1 MGAGGGGGG
10 GAGMLWVRFDDFGG
24 LSSSALSSD
33 DDVDGSEDLKKV
45 VDL

>member
-10 GAGMLWVRFDDFGG
+10 GAGMLWVRFDDFG